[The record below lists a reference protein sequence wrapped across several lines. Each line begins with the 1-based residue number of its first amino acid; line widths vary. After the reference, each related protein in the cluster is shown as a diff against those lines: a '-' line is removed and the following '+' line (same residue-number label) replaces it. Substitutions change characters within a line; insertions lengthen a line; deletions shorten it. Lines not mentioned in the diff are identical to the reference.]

1 MHEIVPSS
9 GTSCYV
15 QPISSIAEN
24 ISLIFEGRSGAL
36 YLGSWAASVDN
47 ELLANNHIRAIVEVL
62 DAPWGSTP
70 LPTPAPLGRTQS
82 GYGFEQARTDGRSVS
97 TPGQMGRYKVAIAD
111 SSAVDILKPHLDG
124 AVRFIK
130 DRLAVGDNVLV
141 HCQQVRRVFIF
152 FLPFH
157 PSLYYLPNPSIITP
171 SILLLFP
178 NVDRCLHYALTSL
191 VFCFCMRI
199 LD

>member
-1 MHEIVPSS
+1 M
-9 GTSCYV
+9 
-15 QPISSIAEN
+15 
-24 ISLIFEGRSGAL
+24 F
-36 YLGSWAASVDN
+36 LGSWAASVDN

-97 TPGQMGRYKVAIAD
+97 APGQMGRYKIAIAD

-152 FLPFH
+152 FCHSTLH
-157 PSLYYLPNPSIITP
+157 STTCLIR
-171 SILLLFP
+171 LLSHLLSCF
-178 NVDRCLHYALTSL
+178 YFSTLTAVYTTL
-191 VFCFCMRI
+191 
-199 LD
+199 